1 MSIGNPRRLIGRVP
15 DLSKPWEEATPE
27 LKEFLTKLSQAV
39 SDPEDSTADL
49 GAAIAFFMG
58 GSFAGAS
65 GSWTGAGAP
74 ITAEYLVGAA
84 DGTLTAERVVTDT
97 TTVTWDLS
105 TPAQAKANVPAGSVL
120 DSVATPAQITGN
132 VNDYNPGAGTI
143 VRLSTDAARN
153 ITGLVAGSSGAR
165 RLLVNVGGFNAVLT
179 HQDAASSAVNRFL
192 NTTGANITLTPDQAA
207 WTWYDA
213 TTQRWRAYAL

>member
-1 MSIGNPRRLIGRVP
+1 MSIGNPRKLIGRVP
-15 DLSKPWEEATPE
+15 ELNKPWEETTPE
-27 LKEFLTKLSQAV
+27 LKEFLTKLAQAV
-39 SDPEDSTADL
+39 SEPDDSNADL
-49 GAAIAFFMG
+49 GAAISFFVA

-65 GSWTGAGAP
+65 GFWSGAGAP

-97 TTVTWDLS
+97 GTVTWDLG
-105 TPAQAKANVPAGSVL
+105 TAAQAKANVPAGSVL
-120 DSVATPAQITGN
+120 DLVVSPAQITGN

-143 VRLSTDAARN
+143 VRVSTDASRN
-153 ITGLVAGSSGAR
+153 ITGLVAGSSGSR
-165 RLLVNVGGFNAVLT
+165 RLIVNVGGFDAVLT

-192 NTTGANITLTPDQAA
+192 CASGGSITLTPELAA
-207 WTWYDA
+207 LCWYDA